1 MVMTEHVMM
10 YNKPNNAAV
19 YRKRWE
25 SEKKKKAKGTVILYL
40 ITSVH

>member
-19 YRKRWE
+19 YRKDGKV
-25 SEKKKKAKGTVILYL
+25 KKKKQKVRSYFI
-40 ITSVH
+40 

>member
-1 MVMTEHVMM
+1 M

-25 SEKKKKAKGTVILYL
+25 SEKKKKQKVRSYFI
-40 ITSVH
+40 